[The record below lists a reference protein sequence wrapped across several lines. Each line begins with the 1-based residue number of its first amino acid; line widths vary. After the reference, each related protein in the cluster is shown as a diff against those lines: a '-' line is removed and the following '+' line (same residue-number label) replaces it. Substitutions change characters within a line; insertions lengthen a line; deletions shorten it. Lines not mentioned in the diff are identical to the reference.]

1 MPKFLAVH
9 TLPSLVTIEQAF
21 SRGKKA
27 KATNP
32 NVNAY
37 WVSSWCQLN
46 KERKVVKILCEWNA
60 VNEESIRKELAKVPE
75 LPVDGIYPMMKVD
88 SEDYR

>member
-1 MPKFLAVH
+1 
-9 TLPSLVTIEQAF
+9 
-21 SRGKKA
+21 
-27 KATNP
+27 
-32 NVNAY
+32 
-37 WVSSWCQLN
+37 LN

-60 VNEESIRKELAKVPE
+60 LNEESIRKELAKVPE

>member
-9 TLPSLVTIEQAF
+9 TLPAPATVEQATPL
-21 SRGKKA
+21 GKKA
-27 KATNP
+27 KANNT

-37 WVSSWCQLN
+37 WVSSWLQMN
-46 KERKVVKILCEWNA
+46 KDGKVAKILCEWNA
-60 VNEESIRKELAKVPE
+60 VSEESIRKELSKVPE
-75 LPVDGIYPMMKVD
+75 LPIDGIYPMMRVD